1 MARPRADNYEG
12 QREAILKCAAA
23 LFAQRGYVGTSMND
37 VAVACGLSKPTLYHY
52 YRDKD
57 EMLARIAEGHVSRL
71 VELVESVEADSPGA
85 PEARLEMLITRFLL
99 EYADAQDAHRVL
111 TEDVKFLP
119 KVDRERILNKE
130 RRVVEAYANAIGLLR
145 PDIGKAGLDKPVAM
159 LLFGMVNW
167 MFTWLKP
174 GRSLTHASIAPLVCD
189 LFFFGLAG
197 ATAPASGRRTTPTA
211 CRRSWTSAPARR
223 PA

>member
-12 QREAILKCAAA
+12 QREAILKRAAA
-23 LFAQRGYVGTSMND
+23 LFAQHGYVGTSMND

-57 EMLARIAEGHVSRL
+57 EMLASIAEGHVSRL
-71 VELVESVEADSPGA
+71 MLLVESVEADSPGA
-85 PEARLEMLITRFLL
+85 PEDRLEMLITRFLL

-119 KVDRERILNKE
+119 EVDRERILAKE
-130 RRVVEAYANAIGLLR
+130 RIVVQAYSDAIGALR
-145 PDIGKAGLDKPVAM
+145 PDIRTAGLDKPVAM
-159 LLFGMVNW
+159 LLFGMLNW

-174 GRSLTHASIAPLVCD
+174 DGELTHASIAPLVCD
-189 LFFFGLAG
+189 LFFYGLAG
-197 ATAPASGRRTTPTA
+197 AAAPVA
-211 CRRSWTSAPARR
+211 APGKKAARKR
-223 PA
+223 GSSPG

>member
-12 QREAILKCAAA
+12 QREAILKRAAA
-23 LFAQRGYVGTSMND
+23 LFAQHGYVGTSMND

-57 EMLARIAEGHVSRL
+57 EMLASIAEGHVSRL
-71 VELVESVEADSPGA
+71 MQLVESVEADSPGA
-85 PEARLEMLITRFLL
+85 PEDRLEMLITRFLL

-119 KVDRERILNKE
+119 EVDRERILAKE
-130 RRVVEAYANAIGLLR
+130 RIVVQAYSDAIGALR
-145 PDIGKAGLDKPVAM
+145 PDIRTAGLDKPVAM
-159 LLFGMVNW
+159 LLFGMLNW

-174 GRSLTHASIAPLVCD
+174 DGELTHASIAPLVCD
-189 LFFFGLAG
+189 LFFYGLSG
-197 ATAPASGRRTTPTA
+197 AAAPGKKA
-211 CRRSWTSAPARR
+211 ARKR
-223 PA
+223 GSSPG